1 MQNQIVSPKIDAA
14 FKAIMANE
22 KVRKHFLSDFLGI
35 PVDEIKSVRILNTFL
50 PVRWHR
56 EKQGIVD
63 VLLEMHD
70 KTKVNVE
77 LQLEHVHS
85 WIERSLYYITKQYS
99 GYLVTGQKYGKLKK
113 CVSIHLLDFNLTKDE
128 AYHHV
133 YRMRREDGR
142 EYSDKLEIHV
152 IEMKKRVQ
160 ETDPIADWV
169 RFMNVSSK
177 EELDTMQTKNK
188 GVMEA
193 IAELKRFSL
202 TRVAREAYEAHL
214 KEQRDRWAREDYV
227 KEQGRQQGL
236 EEGRQQGMQQGLQQG
251 LQQGKL
257 EEQQRLIANMRA
269 NNISESQI
277 QAIINQTQSNQS
289 QE

>member
-77 LQLEHVHS
+77 LQLEHVQS

-113 CVSIHLLDFNLTKDE
+113 CVSIHLLDFNLTKEE

-227 KEQGRQQGL
+227 KEQG
-236 EEGRQQGMQQGLQQG
+236 

>member
-1 MQNQIVSPKIDAA
+1 
-14 FKAIMANE
+14 
-22 KVRKHFLSDFLGI
+22 
-35 PVDEIKSVRILNTFL
+35 
-50 PVRWHR
+50 
-56 EKQGIVD
+56 
-63 VLLEMHD
+63 
-70 KTKVNVE
+70 
-77 LQLEHVHS
+77 
-85 WIERSLYYITKQYS
+85 
-99 GYLVTGQKYGKLKK
+99 
-113 CVSIHLLDFNLTKDE
+113 
-128 AYHHV
+128 
-133 YRMRREDGR
+133 MRREDGR

-227 KEQGRQQGL
+227 KEEGRQQGL
-236 EEGRQQGMQQGLQQG
+236 EQGLQEGRQQGMQQGLQQG
-251 LQQGKL
+251 RQQGKL

-277 QAIINQTQSNQS
+277 QVIINQTQSNQS

>member
-1 MQNQIVSPKIDAA
+1 
-14 FKAIMANE
+14 
-22 KVRKHFLSDFLGI
+22 
-35 PVDEIKSVRILNTFL
+35 
-50 PVRWHR
+50 
-56 EKQGIVD
+56 
-63 VLLEMHD
+63 
-70 KTKVNVE
+70 
-77 LQLEHVHS
+77 
-85 WIERSLYYITKQYS
+85 
-99 GYLVTGQKYGKLKK
+99 
-113 CVSIHLLDFNLTKDE
+113 
-128 AYHHV
+128 
-133 YRMRREDGR
+133 
-142 EYSDKLEIHV
+142 
-152 IEMKKRVQ
+152 
-160 ETDPIADWV
+160 
-169 RFMNVSSK
+169 
-177 EELDTMQTKNK
+177 MQTKNK

-227 KEQGRQQGL
+227 KEQGRQQG
-236 EEGRQQGMQQGLQQG
+236 MQQGLQQG

>member
-85 WIERSLYYITKQYS
+85 WIERTLYYITKQYS

-113 CVSIHLLDFNLTKDE
+113 CVSIHLLDFNLTKEE

-202 TRVAREAYEAHL
+202 TRVARE
-214 KEQRDRWAREDYV
+214 DYV
-227 KEQGRQQGL
+227 K

>member
-1 MQNQIVSPKIDAA
+1 
-14 FKAIMANE
+14 
-22 KVRKHFLSDFLGI
+22 
-35 PVDEIKSVRILNTFL
+35 
-50 PVRWHR
+50 
-56 EKQGIVD
+56 
-63 VLLEMHD
+63 
-70 KTKVNVE
+70 
-77 LQLEHVHS
+77 
-85 WIERSLYYITKQYS
+85 
-99 GYLVTGQKYGKLKK
+99 
-113 CVSIHLLDFNLTKDE
+113 
-128 AYHHV
+128 
-133 YRMRREDGR
+133 MRREDGR

-227 KEQGRQQGL
+227 KE
-236 EEGRQQGMQQGLQQG
+236 EGRQQGMQQG

>member
-1 MQNQIVSPKIDAA
+1 
-14 FKAIMANE
+14 
-22 KVRKHFLSDFLGI
+22 
-35 PVDEIKSVRILNTFL
+35 
-50 PVRWHR
+50 
-56 EKQGIVD
+56 
-63 VLLEMHD
+63 
-70 KTKVNVE
+70 
-77 LQLEHVHS
+77 
-85 WIERSLYYITKQYS
+85 
-99 GYLVTGQKYGKLKK
+99 
-113 CVSIHLLDFNLTKDE
+113 
-128 AYHHV
+128 
-133 YRMRREDGR
+133 MRREDGR

-177 EELDTMQTKNK
+177 EKLDTMQTKNK

-227 KEQGRQQGL
+227 KEQG
-236 EEGRQQGMQQGLQQG
+236 
-251 LQQGKL
+251 KL

-277 QAIINQTQSNQS
+277 QVIINQTQSNQS

>member
-1 MQNQIVSPKIDAA
+1 
-14 FKAIMANE
+14 
-22 KVRKHFLSDFLGI
+22 
-35 PVDEIKSVRILNTFL
+35 
-50 PVRWHR
+50 
-56 EKQGIVD
+56 
-63 VLLEMHD
+63 
-70 KTKVNVE
+70 
-77 LQLEHVHS
+77 
-85 WIERSLYYITKQYS
+85 
-99 GYLVTGQKYGKLKK
+99 
-113 CVSIHLLDFNLTKDE
+113 
-128 AYHHV
+128 
-133 YRMRREDGR
+133 MRREDGR

-160 ETDPIADWV
+160 EADPIADWV

-227 KEQGRQQGL
+227 KEQGRQLGLEQGL
-236 EEGRQQGMQQGLQQG
+236 E
-251 LQQGKL
+251 QGKL
-257 EEQQRLIANMRA
+257 EEQQRLIASMRA